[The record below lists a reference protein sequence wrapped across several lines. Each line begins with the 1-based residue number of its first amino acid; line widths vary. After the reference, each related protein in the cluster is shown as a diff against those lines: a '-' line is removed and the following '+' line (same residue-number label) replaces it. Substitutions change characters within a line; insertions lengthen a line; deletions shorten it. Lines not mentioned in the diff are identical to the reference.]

1 MANKPPQHYWSIGI
15 DCVAVVADLL
25 REKEMEEGMLRVET
39 EMNFMNSNR
48 MCRKTISMGI
58 SAYFRP
64 QNYFQQI

>member
-1 MANKPPQHYWSIGI
+1 
-15 DCVAVVADLL
+15 
-25 REKEMEEGMLRVET
+25 MEEGMLRVET